1 MRKIKVGMLGIGN
14 IGKGTYRTL
23 EMGRKKI
30 EDTTGLSIEIVK
42 ILNRHP
48 DRDRGIDIPR
58 EKYVTDAYDIINDPD
73 IDIMI
78 ELIGG
83 IEPATT
89 YMADALRAGKH
100 VVTANKAAVAA
111 NGRMLQQLAQENQ
124 VLLRFEASVGGG
136 IPILNAITT
145 ALVSN
150 EFTEVLG
157 ILNGTTNYI
166 LTQMA

>member
-58 EKYVTDAYDIINDPD
+58 EKYVTDAYDIGCELMRKRVECA
-73 IDIMI
+73 IMI
-78 ELIGG
+78 
-83 IEPATT
+83 
-89 YMADALRAGKH
+89 
-100 VVTANKAAVAA
+100 KAAQADY
-111 NGRMLQQLAQENQ
+111 ENS
-124 VLLRFEASVGGG
+124 FEEYEEN
-136 IPILNAITT
+136 L
-145 ALVSN
+145 SN
-150 EFTEVLG
+150 EE
-157 ILNGTTNYI
+157 
-166 LTQMA
+166 